1 MDQATIQRHLSE
13 ARVAHLA
20 TIRPG
25 GRPHLVPICFAID
38 GDLLPTM
45 WGGRPEG
52 PGGGVR
58 PTLPTLF
65 FAIDQ
70 KPKRTPD
77 LQRLRNIAANS
88 SVSILVDHY
97 EDDWTKLWWIRLDG
111 HAGEV
116 TGARR
121 ARGLELLEDRYLQY
135 QTARPSGPVVAV
147 QIGRTVSWEGAI
159 TRLT

>member
-1 MDQATIQRHLSE
+1 MDQAIIQRHLSE

-25 GRPHLVPICFAID
+25 GRPHLVPICFAI
-38 GDLLPTM
+38 
-45 WGGRPEG
+45 EG
-52 PGGGVR
+52 N
-58 PTLPTLF
+58 TLY

-88 SVSILVDHY
+88 PVSILVDHY

-111 HAGEV
+111 HAEEV
-116 TGARR
+116 TDARR
-121 ARGLELLEDRYLQY
+121 TRGLELLADRYLQY

-159 TRLT
+159 TQPK